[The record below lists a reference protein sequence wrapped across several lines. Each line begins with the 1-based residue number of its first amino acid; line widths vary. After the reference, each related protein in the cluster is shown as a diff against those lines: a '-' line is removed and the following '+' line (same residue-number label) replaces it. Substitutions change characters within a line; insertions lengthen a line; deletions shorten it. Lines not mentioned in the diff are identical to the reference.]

1 MLERYPPSQKIASPD
16 ELRRKYESA
25 RKEIADYKE
34 AAARANKGIQL
45 IAADKHKYKKEA
57 DDAKRDVLTLTKKQ
71 KAAGEVAKSTMWSG
85 SAAILVTIIYETWKI
100 VGFPGGHKW
109 MPWWEHEAIYGV
121 MVWFTTFAFA
131 QFYKL
136 SKD

>member
-45 IAADKHKYKKEA
+45 IAADKNKYKKEA
-57 DDAKRDVLTLTKKQ
+57 DVAKKDVLTLTKKQ

-85 SAAILVTIIYETWKI
+85 SAAIFVTIIYETWKI
-100 VGFPGGHKW
+100 TGFPGGHRW

-121 MVWFTTFAFA
+121 MVWFATFAFA
-131 QFYKL
+131 QFYKM